1 MKRLKIG
8 CDIDDLLAEFINT
21 YYERFGIPKND
32 FEITR
37 NVQNV
42 LRKDQDFWENLPV
55 LNRLNFEPE
64 LYCTKRVNNKTWT
77 KNWLKK
83 NQFPDKPVYQVY
95 YQKGNKANFIKGKVD
110 VFIDDSVSNFIQMNL
125 AGVPCLLYNKPYN
138 QDWGPIGRLFSLDIK
153 HIKETYALFMETM
166 FPKFKNL
173 VNEIKRN

>member
-83 NQFPDKPVYQVY
+83 NFRQ
-95 YQKGNKANFIKGKVD
+95 
-110 VFIDDSVSNFIQMNL
+110 
-125 AGVPCLLYNKPYN
+125 
-138 QDWGPIGRLFSLDIK
+138 LFQ
-153 HIKETYALFMETM
+153 
-166 FPKFKNL
+166 
-173 VNEIKRN
+173 